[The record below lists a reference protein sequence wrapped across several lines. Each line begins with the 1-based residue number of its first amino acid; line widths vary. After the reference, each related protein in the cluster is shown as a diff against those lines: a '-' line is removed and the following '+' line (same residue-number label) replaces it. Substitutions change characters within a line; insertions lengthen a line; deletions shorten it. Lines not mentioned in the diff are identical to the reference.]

1 MAFHPGKNTAAGGTA
16 VHRRRIAIF
25 SLVLAFAATGA
36 AACEGDL
43 EGAWERRP
51 ANTATDFEPVEE
63 FRLDSRTGQL
73 EDCTRD
79 VSFDARLIREGR
91 TLTFLYRAQS
101 HRLSPVMPGVY
112 LSSSKTRNVDGQRW
126 EYRYRLMER

>member
-1 MAFHPGKNTAAGGTA
+1 M
-16 VHRRRIAIF
+16 
-25 SLVLAFAATGA
+25 LCAATGVQ
-36 AACEGDL
+36 ACEGDL

-51 ANTATDFEPVEE
+51 ADTADVFEPVEE

-91 TLTFLYRAQS
+91 ALTFLYRAQS
-101 HRLSPVMPGVY
+101 QRLHPVTPGVY
-112 LSSSKTRNVDGQRW
+112 VSSTTTRNVDGRRW
-126 EYRYRLMER
+126 EYRYRLVER

>member
-1 MAFHPGKNTAAGGTA
+1 MAFYPREFSAAEGNATL
-16 VHRRRIAIF
+16 RRRVATL
-25 SLVLAFAATGA
+25 SLVLAFAASGTL
-36 AACEGDL
+36 ACEGDL

-51 ANTATDFEPVEE
+51 ANTAADFEPVEE

-79 VSFDARLIREGR
+79 IRFDARLIREGR

-101 HRLSPVMPGVY
+101 HRLHPVTPGVY
-112 LSSSKTRNVDGQRW
+112 LSSPTSRNVDGQQW
-126 EYRYRLMER
+126 EYRYRLVER